1 MSANTRS
8 LCLAASL
15 MAMASL
21 VGCGSEHG
29 HAHGQHDH
37 ESGQHDHGTAG
48 QSAQAHTD
56 SHAKDHGDEGPHG
69 GHLIEL
75 GRNHAY
81 HAELVEID
89 ATQSIVVYILDSQMQ
104 EVSIDHDTI
113 SIHVAID
120 NRASSYVLK
129 AAEGETAGGFS
140 RFVSVGNAM
149 FEALEHND
157 DLEGKLRVTIKGVPY
172 VGRLAHRAHGHA
184 GHQH

>member
-1 MSANTRS
+1 MSARTRS
-8 LCLAASL
+8 LSLAAAL
-15 MAMASL
+15 IVMASFA
-21 VGCGSEHG
+21 GCGSEHP
-29 HAHGQHDH
+29 HANSQHDH
-37 ESGQHDHGTAG
+37 EGGQHSHGTADT
-48 QSAQAHTD
+48 SAHV
-56 SHAKDHGDEGPHG
+56 HAKDHGDEGPHG

-89 ATQSIVVYILDSQMQ
+89 ATQSIVVYILDSQMK
-104 EVSIDHDTI
+104 EVPIDHDTI
-113 SIHVAID
+113 VIHMAID
-120 NRASSYVLK
+120 SRTNTHVLK

-140 RFVSVGNAM
+140 RFTSTGNAM

-157 DLEGKLRVTIKGVPY
+157 ELQGKLRVTIKGVPY